1 METTTRLDG
10 QTALVTGATS
20 GLGLEVARQLAG
32 LGARV
37 LVHGRSQERAE
48 AAAADVAAHGSA
60 EPVWADFERFSEV
73 RRLADQVTGTAS
85 RIDVLVN
92 NAGIFATE
100 RHETTDG
107 HELSFQVNHLS
118 TFLLT
123 NLLLD
128 AVRAA
133 PHGRMITVSSAA
145 HFRGDID
152 VDDLDRRAR
161 PFDGHAA
168 YASGK
173 LANVLFALEL
183 AERLMC
189 MPPTSNAVHPG
200 TLETKLLAI
209 GFPSAQGS
217 PVAMGAAGPVY
228 LATSPDA
235 ATVTGAYF
243 VEKRRAHSS
252 PKTRDPEL
260 RRALWERSE
269 SLVGL

>member
-1 METTTRLDG
+1 
-10 QTALVTGATS
+10 
-20 GLGLEVARQLAG
+20 VARQLAG

-37 LVHGRSQERAE
+37 LVHGRSQARARE
-48 AAAADVAAHGSA
+48 AAADVAAHGSA
-60 EPVWADFERFSEV
+60 EPVWGDFERFSEV
-73 RRLADQVTGTAS
+73 RELADQVTTTAAAG
-85 RIDVLVN
+85 IDVLVN
-92 NAGIFATE
+92 NAGIFTTE
-100 RHETTDG
+100 RRETTDG

-133 PHGRMITVSSAA
+133 PGGRMITVSSVA

-152 VDDLDRRAR
+152 VDDLDHRLR
-161 PFDGHAA
+161 PFDGYAA
-168 YASGK
+168 YAAGK

-189 MPPTSNAVHPG
+189 MPPTSNAMHPG
-200 TLETKLLAI
+200 TLATKLLVT
-209 GFPSAQGS
+209 GFPSAEGA
-217 PVAMGAAGPVY
+217 PVAVGAAGPVY
-228 LATSPDA
+228 LATSPDV
-235 ATVTGAYF
+235 ATITGAYF